1 MINENQLNN
10 ILLINNKISNL
21 PIKNKINIAKISSPK
36 IKSSNILFGSPL
48 KKFINNIYN
57 KLEIPK
63 ESFNISLYYLYYF
76 YHKNKHDKNMIEE
89 LFNNLNIYL
98 FTCIIIS
105 LKHLF
110 DYKINTNN
118 ICYLMNINYDIFL
131 KTEIKIL
138 NGLNWDTSFNNI
150 NYQNFKKYLVHHMN

>member
-10 ILLINNKISNL
+10 ILLLKNSTK
-21 PIKNKINIAKISSPK
+21 IKNF
-36 IKSSNILFGSPL
+36 NILFGSPL
-48 KKFINNIYN
+48 KKFINNMYN

-63 ESFNISLYYLYYF
+63 ESFTISLYYLYYF
-76 YHKNKHDKNMIEE
+76 YDKNKYNKKMMEQF
-89 LFNNLNIYL
+89 FNNINIYL

-131 KTEIKIL
+131 KTEIIIL

-150 NYQNFKKYLVHHMN
+150 SYENFKKMLVHHMDLRQN